1 MPRDQQCINAYH
13 AVAQHTMFSVRLFCQ
28 TTQECAIYALV
39 RKSEWQRQATTTTGK
54 IHPKRKQKLLQQ
66 SNLSFFIKKHQDEEA
81 IKDIN
86 EDNDSNMSANSK
98 ETKENEQSTFANED
112 DSNSTRRLIDTCN
125 TSSSTIGYPSG
136 ASADSQKIESLDYSI
151 STKFSSNFYYFKLG
165 GEIKGRSY
173 VRCDSCYNQ
182 QATIKTFRKSKRIP
196 AICTSEG
203 TIPRKEVLDEHLR
216 SEMHAKAVEAE
227 QASRLTPAKRI
238 QKSQLGSTVAKASA
252 QLQNKIAKLMINVFN
267 DAKKLT
273 LSAWSWPSREANMIA
288 AGLDFQEEFSA
299 FNPPSSVFQYITP
312 SQHKAFLKFIVV
324 ADQDNVKSK
333 LEKCLAL
340 SLRCDGSVD
349 RRRID
354 NCHVIAK
361 IINQEGKL
369 EVLFP
374 RACRAKRQGHTRIR
388 ASSERCCIHNFGL
401 EIGCRKDDFTCN
413 GWHQP

>member
-1 MPRDQQCINAYH
+1 MAMTEICSICTDAERPTMHKCISCGSPAHNVFCSTLLPDDTRMCNLCPGSKKRMAKTSDNNDKQNAPEKK
-13 AVAQHTMFSVRLFCQ
+13 T
-28 TTQECAIYALV
+28 
-39 RKSEWQRQATTTTGK
+39 
-54 IHPKRKQKLLQQ
+54 KLLQQ
-66 SNLSFFIKKHQDEEA
+66 SKLSFFIKKHQDEEA

-112 DSNSTRRLIDTCN
+112 DSNSTRSLIETCN
-125 TSSSTIGYPSG
+125 TTSSTIGYPSG

-151 STKFSSNFYYFKLG
+151 STKFSSNFSYFKLG
-165 GEIKGRSY
+165 GGIKGRSY
-173 VRCDSCYNQ
+173 VRCDTCYNQ

-252 QLQNKIAKLMINVFN
+252 QLQNKIAKLMVNVFN

-273 LSAWSWPSREANMIA
+273 LSAWSWPSREIANMIA
-288 AGLDFQEEFSA
+288 AGLEFQEEFSA
-299 FNPPSSVFQYITP
+299 FNPLSSVFQYITP
-312 SQHKAFLKFIVV
+312 SQYKVFLKCIVV

-340 SLRCDGSVD
+340 SLRCD
-349 RRRID
+349 
-354 NCHVIAK
+354 
-361 IINQEGKL
+361 
-369 EVLFP
+369 
-374 RACRAKRQGHTRIR
+374 
-388 ASSERCCIHNFGL
+388 
-401 EIGCRKDDFTCN
+401 
-413 GWHQP
+413 